1 MSWKQDFIFIR
12 LESCQELLVCIT
24 ESVKK
29 GRDGVGG
36 VYWVRPMSKGQ
47 RTPVEL
53 KEQPLMSFARS
64 CCFGRCDI
72 SLPRCSGW
80 LRQRL
85 TRRHLLRRNHVGVW
99 RLFLSCIQFLHHSFT
114 RNLSEFLRVIFSL
127 ALFIIT
133 AHTRSLH
140 YHENESLKLKVKKKN
155 TSISYFFKFNNLKY
169 LVEAFMKKVFF
180 CIKKKLCNK

>member
-24 ESVKK
+24 ESVKR

-36 VYWVRPMSKGQ
+36 DYWVRPMSKGQ

-72 SLPRCSGW
+72 FLPRCSGW

-99 RLFLSCIQFLHHSFT
+99 RLFLSCITLLRGIYPNSCVCHI
-114 RNLSEFLRVIFSL
+114 LS
-127 ALFIIT
+127 
-133 AHTRSLH
+133 RSLH
-140 YHENESLKLKVKKKN
+140 HHRTHSLSTLSLKWIVKK
-155 TSISYFFKFNNLKY
+155 
-169 LVEAFMKKVFF
+169 
-180 CIKKKLCNK
+180 